1 MEHFNEPHSS
11 VNEPTPTQPNVG
23 NNFGSAIGKSF
34 FILIIQVF
42 VMPIKVLKASVRSIS
57 SASQDGE
64 ETDFVILLWIKNLYE
79 ALIVLCYPLGLLGIV
94 ITALDMRH
102 GAGQFFIGS
111 VIMLYFIP
119 IALGLFK
126 ELIAVT
132 VINVVKLEEIAR
144 NTKKD

>member
-1 MEHFNEPHSS
+1 MENY
-11 VNEPTPTQPNVG
+11 V
-23 NNFGSAIGKSF
+23 SAIGKSF
-34 FILIIQVF
+34 LILIVQVF
-42 VMPIKVLKASVRSIS
+42 VMPLKVLKASVRSIT

-64 ETDFVILLWIKNLYE
+64 ETDFVMLMWIKNLYE

-94 ITALDMRH
+94 ISEEMRSSDDE
-102 GAGQFFIGS
+102 FLIGS

-119 IALGLFK
+119 MALGLVK

-132 VINVVKLEEIAR
+132 VVNVVKLEEIAR

>member
-1 MEHFNEPHSS
+1 MENY
-11 VNEPTPTQPNVG
+11 
-23 NNFGSAIGKSF
+23 GSAIGKSF
-34 FILIIQVF
+34 LILIVQVF
-42 VMPIKVLKASVRSIS
+42 VMPLKVLKASVRSIT

-64 ETDFVILLWIKNLYE
+64 ETDFVMLMWIKNLYE

-94 ITALDMRH
+94 ITYSDMRY
-102 GAGQFFIGS
+102 GAEEFLFGS

-119 IALGLFK
+119 IALGLVK